1 MNVPKPL
8 LQVGLNDAIG
18 EQKRLALYRTQVV
31 IREAEQ
37 RAYDLFL
44 QTW

>member
-8 LQVGLNDAIG
+8 LPVSLNDDIG

-31 IREAEQ
+31 IREAESTIC
-37 RAYDLFL
+37 FCK
-44 QTW
+44 TW